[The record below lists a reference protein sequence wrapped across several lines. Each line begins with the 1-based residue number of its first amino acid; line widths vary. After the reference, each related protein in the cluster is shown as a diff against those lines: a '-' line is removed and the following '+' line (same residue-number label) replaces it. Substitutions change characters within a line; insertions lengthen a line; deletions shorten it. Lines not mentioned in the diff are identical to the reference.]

1 MNIKNKRVS
10 RDAKFAIDKE
20 VIWSGI
26 IYDLTMLKSLKFKET
41 NKLMLKNNAG

>member
-1 MNIKNKRVS
+1 MQNLLLIRKLFGLSSVK
-10 RDAKFAIDKE
+10 
-20 VIWSGI
+20 SGI